1 MAAANAIH
9 EKLKEEARKKMV
21 EGRVRS
27 RCERSRRGFTLIELL
42 VVIAIIAILAA
53 ILFPV
58 FAKAREKAIATACL
72 SNHKQV
78 ALAYMMYASDY
89 DQRVV
94 PACNYNAGLGWYAAD
109 SYFYGLLQP
118 YIKNRD
124 IWFCSACPQANT
136 YCHHVAIF
144 LGYSPS
150 SKCIPPWS
158 NNGWGGGLIKTVT
171 LAQAARPSETIC
183 TIEYTWD
190 EPYYYPSPLFSSGDY
205 WNNIPGYTWDTY
217 YPPPHMGRHNCV
229 FADGHAKAVSP
240 QSFTGRMFCFNDH
253 PEPGWT
259 NW

>member
-1 MAAANAIH
+1 
-9 EKLKEEARKKMV
+9 
-21 EGRVRS
+21 
-27 RCERSRRGFTLIELL
+27 
-42 VVIAIIAILAA
+42 
-53 ILFPV
+53 
-58 FAKAREKAIATACL
+58 
-72 SNHKQV
+72 
-78 ALAYMMYASDY
+78 MMYASDY

-205 WNNIPGYTWDTY
+205 WNNIPGYPWETY

-259 NW
+259 NVLLQRSPGAWLDKLVARAGQERDIRQQCGIVEEGDACIALFVHCSLPEVTSPLTVNILLDCDCCKIA